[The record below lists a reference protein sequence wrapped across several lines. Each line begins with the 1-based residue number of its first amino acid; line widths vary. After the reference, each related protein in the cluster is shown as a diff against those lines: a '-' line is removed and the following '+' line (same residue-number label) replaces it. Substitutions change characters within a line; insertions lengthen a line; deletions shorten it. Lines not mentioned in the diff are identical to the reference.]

1 MKKSKLISG
10 FMALAMAVSG
20 MSFTAANAADVGVKV
35 GSAVK
40 NPGDSFEIAVD
51 LSGVPSAGLSSVD
64 FAVSF
69 DSSLIDITD
78 VTMGT
83 IGNTGAASEEGSDLG
98 KTVFNWNK
106 ANGQV
111 IIVWSTG
118 LTDSSKW
125 IKSDGTLATISGKV
139 SNSAAKGSV
148 ADLKVVAVKR
158 PDYPD
163 GADNTTLV
171 FSGVGESNTADY
183 TASITNGKITIGEET
198 TSTSSTPTTTPKIGD
213 VDCNGEIKIADAVLL
228 ARYVAEDAVT
238 VTAQGKVNANC
249 YNDGSDAITSEDL
262 ASLLKYLAQWISN
275 EIELWKNM

>member
-139 SNSAAKGSV
+139 NSSAANGSV

-183 TASITNGKITIGEET
+183 TASITNGKITIG
-198 TSTSSTPTTTPKIGD
+198 TPTTESTTGPTPKIGD

-262 ASLLKYLAQWISN
+262 ASLLKYLAGISKSLP
-275 EIELWKNM
+275 ES

>member
-10 FMALAMAVSG
+10 IMALAMAVSG
-20 MSFTAANAADVGVKV
+20 MSYTAASAADVGVKV
-35 GSAVK
+35 GSDTK
-40 NPGDSFEIAVD
+40 QPGDSFSVNVD

-64 FAVSF
+64 FAISY

-78 VTMGT
+78 VSMGT

-106 ANGQV
+106 TNGQV

-139 SNSAAKGSV
+139 SSSAANGST

-163 GADNTTLV
+163 GPDNSTIV
-171 FSGVGESNTADY
+171 FSGVGESSTADY
-183 TASITNGKITIGEET
+183 TASATNGKIEIG
-198 TSTSSTPTTTPKIGD
+198 TPTTESTSGPTPKYGD
-213 VDCNGEIKIADAVLL
+213 VDCNGEVKIADAVLL

-238 VTAQGKVNANC
+238 VTSQGKINANC
-249 YNDGSDAITSEDL
+249 YNDGTDAITSEDI
-262 ASLLKYLAQWISN
+262 ASLLKFLAGATKTLP
-275 EIELWKNM
+275 EKA

>member
-139 SNSAAKGSV
+139 NSSAANGSV

-183 TASITNGKITIGEET
+183 TASITNGKITIGTPT
-198 TSTSSTPTTTPKIGD
+198 TESTPTTTPKIGD

-262 ASLLKYLAQWISN
+262 ASLLKYLAGISKSLP
-275 EIELWKNM
+275 ES